1 MESAKRIANKVNLVF
16 LVVVLGG
23 VQPFFPQSQISF
35 RQLSVKEGLSQNS
48 AISITQDSI
57 GYLWIATQD
66 GLNKYDG
73 RKFSI
78 YPYTFLDI
86 TKPDYSNLGKVYN
99 DRQGG
104 LWIIPSDKVPR
115 KFDPKNQKF
124 EPMPLIDDA
133 SIIYQGRDLNVYI
146 GTYSEGLYVLRPD
159 TIEPEQVLPFSV
171 VGGTIYNIAKNSAG
185 TVVLATDHQLL
196 EYVSKTKR
204 ITSIGQKTN
213 YCLLYTSPSPRDGLL
228 SRMP

>member
-1 MESAKRIANKVNLVF
+1 MESAKCIANKANLIF
-16 LVVVLGG
+16 LMFVLGGG
-23 VQPFFPQSQISF
+23 VQPFYPQSQIIF

-73 RKFSI
+73 RKFSVF
-78 YPYTFLDI
+78 PYTFLDI

-104 LWIIPSDKVPR
+104 LWIIPSDKIPR
-115 KFDPKNQKF
+115 KFDPKSQKF
-124 EPMPLIDDA
+124 QPLPEIDDA
-133 SIIYQGRDLNVYI
+133 SVIYQGRDLNVYI

-171 VGGTIYNIAKNSAG
+171 SRGNNLQYRSKQCWYGSAG
-185 TVVLATDHQLL
+185 YRPPAFGICLQDKKNNKHRAKDKLWRTDRNQF
-196 EYVSKTKR
+196 
-204 ITSIGQKTN
+204 
-213 YCLLYTSPSPRDGLL
+213 
-228 SRMP
+228 